1 MQNERYDNS
10 NELRAAV
17 NRLLPRV
24 AKPGR
29 YIGCEI
35 NAVAKPWDS
44 VGARIALVFPDTY
57 EIGMSH
63 TGIAI
68 LYSLLNE
75 QDDILCERVFAPWT
89 DFETLMRRHDIPLF
103 GLESFHPVSSFDIVG
118 FTLQYELCYT
128 NVLNLL
134 DLAGI
139 PLRADQRTDGDP
151 MVIAGGPCAFNPEP
165 LAEFFD
171 AILVGDGEEAVLDMV
186 RVHCE
191 WRDSGEP
198 RDNLLQRLVSI
209 QGVYVPSLYEPQ
221 YVCDRFAK
229 LTRRDGAAPTVVHK
243 RFVTDLDHAAYPRR
257 PIVPY
262 IDVVHDRV
270 AVEVMR
276 GCERGCRF
284 CQAGIIYRPRRERS
298 PGSVLRLATDALQAT
313 GHQNVSLT
321 SLSTSDYSGLMEV
334 AAEICDGRL
343 GRRISLSLP
352 SLRANEF
359 SADIARMM
367 ASGHKTGFTFAPEA
381 GTDRLRHVIN
391 KPLDEERFMRC
402 LLELFRLGWRRVK
415 LYFMVGLPTETDEDL
430 LGIVRFVRSVAALA
444 RKVRG
449 RSARTHVSISAFIPK
464 AHTPF
469 QWEDFV
475 GTVELERRY
484 DMLRRELRDR
494 SIELSWR
501 DVRVAEL
508 EAVFARGD
516 RRLGTLVHAAW
527 RHGAR
532 FDAWSSEINWPAWEQ
547 AWNETGIEP
556 DEFVRGWSERSR
568 PLPWG
573 HIDTGMSEKFLWCER
588 ERSMRGELWR
598 CDGSACAECHGCLY
612 AKVQV

>member
-1 MQNERYDNS
+1 MQNERYDNPD
-10 NELRAAV
+10 ELRAAV
-17 NRLLPRV
+17 TRLLPRV
-24 AKPGR
+24 VKPAR

-35 NAVAKPWDS
+35 NSVTKPWDS
-44 VGARIALVFPDTY
+44 VAARIAMVFPDTY

-63 TGIAI
+63 TGMAI
-68 LYSLLNE
+68 LYSVLNE

-89 DFETLMRRHDIPLF
+89 DFETLMRAHDIPLF
-103 GLESFHPVSSFDIVG
+103 SLESFRPVSSFDIVG

-139 PLRADQRTDGDP
+139 PLRADQRTAGDP

-165 LAEFFD
+165 LADFFD
-171 AILVGDGEEAVLDMV
+171 AILVGDGEEALLDMV
-186 RVHCE
+186 GVHRE
-191 WRDSGEP
+191 WRDSGES
-198 RDNLLQRLVSI
+198 RDSLLQRLASI
-209 QGVYVPSLYEPQ
+209 QGVYVPCRYEPQ
-221 YVCDRFAK
+221 YDDGRFAR
-229 LTRRDGAAPTVVHK
+229 LTRPDGAASAVIRK
-243 RFVTDLDHAAYPRR
+243 RFVTDLDRAAYPRR

-284 CQAGIIYRPRRERS
+284 CQAGMTYRPRRERS
-298 PGSVLRLATDALQAT
+298 PSNVLGLATDALQAT
-313 GHQNVSLT
+313 GHEDVSLT

-334 AAEICDGRL
+334 AAEICHGAL

-359 SADIARMM
+359 SVDIARMM
-367 ASGHKTGFTFAPEA
+367 ASARKTGFTFAPEA
-381 GTDRLRHVIN
+381 GTDRLRRVIN

-449 RSARTHVSISAFIPK
+449 RAARTHVSMSAFIPK

-516 RRLGTLVHAAW
+516 RRLGALVHAAW

-532 FDAWSSEINWPAWEQ
+532 FDAWSSEISWPAWEQ
-547 AWNETGIEP
+547 AWRETGIEP
-556 DEFVRGWSERSR
+556 DEFTRGWSERGR

-573 HIDTGMSEKFLWCER
+573 HIDTGMSEEFLWCER
-588 ERSMRGELWR
+588 ERSMRGELWQ
-598 CDGSACAECHGCLY
+598 CDGSACAECRGCLY